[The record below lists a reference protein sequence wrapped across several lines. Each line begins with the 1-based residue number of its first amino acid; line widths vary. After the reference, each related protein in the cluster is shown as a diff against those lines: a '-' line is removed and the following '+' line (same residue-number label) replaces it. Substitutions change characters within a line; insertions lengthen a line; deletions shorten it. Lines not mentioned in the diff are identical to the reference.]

1 MVTAKR
7 CAQLNG
13 ISSTALGSQT
23 EALPEVGP
31 TGAAKRIAATQDA
44 REAFVPQVENWRQH
58 AGVFSPIRRADFFP
72 AEFFAPGDLA
82 LLNMRDPRDCMVS
95 GYFGFLRLH
104 GNGLQDADKKAQYE
118 MGIDAYVLT
127 HMLGRYSKALNDY
140 MALRKQIPDMT
151 VLHYEEMVTSFDS
164 WFEKFY
170 DALHFA
176 RHNGGGKYMI
186 SQHAQHL
193 IGISPYQRLLRR
205 YRKDFIPPKAENIDR
220 HHRQQ
225 TPGDYARKLQ
235 PDTIA
240 KINARLSE
248 PLRYF
253 GYA

>member
-1 MVTAKR
+1 M
-7 CAQLNG
+7 
-13 ISSTALGSQT
+13 
-23 EALPEVGP
+23 EVGP

-170 DALHFA
+170 AALQFNPAKYDKLLAQQGAHFV
-176 RHNGGGKYMI
+176 
-186 SQHAQHL
+186 
-193 IGISPYQRLLRR
+193 
-205 YRKDFIPPKAENIDR
+205 PPPVENIDQ
-220 HHRQQ
+220 HKRQML
-225 TPGDYARKLQ
+225 PGDYARKLE
-235 PDTIA
+235 PETIDI
-240 KINARLSE
+240 INTQMAAQLS
-248 PLRYF
+248 YF
-253 GYA
+253 GYL